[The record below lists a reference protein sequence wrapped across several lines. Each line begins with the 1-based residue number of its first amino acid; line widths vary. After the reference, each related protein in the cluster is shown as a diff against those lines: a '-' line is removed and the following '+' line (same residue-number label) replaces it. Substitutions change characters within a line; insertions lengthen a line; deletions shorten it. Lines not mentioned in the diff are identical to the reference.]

1 MIRRFSLLL
10 LLVACGSAS
19 GQEEESA
26 TESAPEE
33 RAPADPPSAT
43 ATRVEV
49 ATVSPSRAT
58 VSIQLPGEV
67 EGSRD
72 ALLGAALGGYVERVL
87 VDEGDIVRRNA
98 VLARV
103 DTASHGARAAQARV
117 ELEAAQRELERA
129 ERLTGAISEQ
139 QLHAAQNRVAAARA
153 ALRSARVT
161 ASRATIRAPFAG
173 TVAAVDVEQGE
184 IAPPGAPV
192 MRLVQLD
199 PIHVTLSVPDRDVV
213 ALRDGMSVAVT
224 TGATPTPVAGT
235 IVHISPAA
243 DLRTRA
249 FEVKVEVPNEDGELL
264 PGMIAQVQVVGG
276 EGESVQPR
284 VVLPQ
289 YVLVTRLDGNG
300 VFVEEDGVARW
311 RSIEVGSVM
320 RDQVIVE
327 HGLEGG
333 ERVIVTGHRELADG
347 DEVMVTREGACCTNG
362 RVTFGPSG
370 PAVTETAV
378 ETDADRASEEEEG

>member
-1 MIRRFSLLL
+1 MIRRVPLLL

-19 GQEEESA
+19 GQGEEESA
-26 TESAPEE
+26 SAPAE

-49 ATVSPSRAT
+49 ATVTPSRAT
-58 VSIQLPGEV
+58 VAIQLPGEIV
-67 EGSRD
+67 GSRD
-72 ALLGAALGGYVERVL
+72 ALLGAALGGYVERVM
-87 VDEGDIVRRNA
+87 VDEGDVVRRNQ
-98 VLARV
+98 VLVRV

-139 QLHAAQNRVAAARA
+139 QLHAAENRVAAARA

-161 ASRATIRAPFAG
+161 VGRATIRAPFAG
-173 TVAAVDVEQGE
+173 TVATVDVEQGE

-192 MRLVQLD
+192 VRLVQLD
-199 PIHVTLSVPDRDVV
+199 PIHVSLSVPDRDVV
-213 ALRDGMSVAVT
+213 ALREGMTVAVT
-224 TGATPTPVAGT
+224 TGATPAPVEGT

-249 FEVKVEVPNEDGELL
+249 FEVKVEVSNEAGRLL

-276 EGESVQPR
+276 EEEGVEPR

-311 RSIEVGSVM
+311 RSVEVGSVM

-327 HGLEGG
+327 SGLEGG

-347 DEVMVTREGACCTNG
+347 DEVMVTREGACCTDG

-370 PAVTETAV
+370 PAVTETSV
-378 ETDADRASEEEEG
+378 EADADGASEEEEG

>member
-1 MIRRFSLLL
+1 MIRRVSLLL

-19 GQEEESA
+19 GQEEDSV
-26 TESAPEE
+26 TTEE

-43 ATRVEV
+43 ATRVEI
-49 ATVSPSRAT
+49 ATVTPTRAS

-72 ALLGAALGGYVERVL
+72 ALLGAALGGYVERVM
-87 VDEGDIVRRNA
+87 VDEGDEVRRNQ

-161 ASRATIRAPFAG
+161 ASRASIRAPFAG
-173 TVAAVDVEQGE
+173 TIAAVDIEPGE
-184 IAPPGAPV
+184 IAAPGAPV
-192 MRLVQLD
+192 VRLVRLD

-213 ALRDGMSVAVT
+213 ALRDGMDVAVT
-224 TGATPTPVAGT
+224 TSATPTPVDGT

-243 DLRTRA
+243 NLRTRA
-249 FEVKVEVPNEDGELL
+249 FEVKVEVPNEDARLL
-264 PGMIAQVQVVGG
+264 PGMIAQVQVVGDG
-276 EGESVQPR
+276 DGAGPQ

-300 VFVEEDGVARW
+300 VFVEEDGAARW
-311 RSIEVGSVM
+311 RAVQVGSVM
-320 RDQVIVE
+320 RDQVIITS
-327 HGLEGG
+327 GLEAG

-378 ETDADRASEEEEG
+378 EADSDVANEEEEG